1 MSKIVFLFPFSTSLI
16 FLCLSEGDLR
26 IQSSVFLK
34 MRLRKEEKHNLCQV
48 AQVHSFSFLFKLLNS
63 CRLLEISFVHL
74 WKWLRICINAQ
85 RAFINLTKKGKNNFN
100 EESAGFLLS
109 NFSILLKA
117 CYERESNQRSIKY
130 IVHTFPGK
138 LISQIFVRSVAS
150 LDSGMNDRET
160 KPFFLNLRGST
171 ILERSNE
178 H

>member
-1 MSKIVFLFPFSTSLI
+1 MSKIVLLFPFSTSLI
-16 FLCLSEGDLR
+16 LLCLSEGELR

-117 CYERESNQRSIKY
+117 CYEREREQPKKYKVYSSYIPRKINSPYICEVCSI
-130 IVHTFPGK
+130 PG
-138 LISQIFVRSVAS
+138 LW
-150 LDSGMNDRET
+150 N
-160 KPFFLNLRGST
+160 
-171 ILERSNE
+171 ER
-178 H
+178 

>member
-117 CYERESNQRSIKY
+117 CYEREREQPKKYKVYSSYIPRKINSPDICEVCSI
-130 IVHTFPGK
+130 PG
-138 LISQIFVRSVAS
+138 L
-150 LDSGMNDRET
+150 
-160 KPFFLNLRGST
+160 
-171 ILERSNE
+171 
-178 H
+178 